1 MYRSL
6 CKPRPAVGFTQ
17 KMSNA
22 AVERTHLLSFTQC
35 ACPPQNTPKALIGE
49 SSSHVVQAV
58 GCVTS
63 LAAPGQG

>member
-6 CKPRPAVGFTQ
+6 CKPSPAVGFTQ

-35 ACPPQNTPKALIGE
+35 AYLPPNTPKALIGE
-49 SSSHVVQAV
+49 SSGRVV
-58 GCVTS
+58 
-63 LAAPGQG
+63 